1 MSKTIAAMLLL
12 LALTGCAS
20 APAAAT
26 EPTQPT
32 LDPIG
37 TPPLFLAIIMAGIGL
52 ITIIFLGQLTALRL

>member
-1 MSKTIAAMLLL
+1 MNKIIAAILLL

-32 LDPIG
+32 LARQA
-37 TPPLFLAIIMAGIGL
+37 TPPLFLA